1 MSMNKLEK
9 IKVSENIKNYMNF
22 FKTKYDNLFEQKIIF
37 RGMGY
42 YINGKVIKFKNDNDI
57 YEAIVEGSSNYN
69 VKIKIKNDKL
79 DEVYCS
85 CLYHKDNIYCKHI
98 YAVLMYI
105 KMKEEKKDLI
115 KQYKKNYN
123 KIKKISNDIK
133 NITDQNEQ
141 YLILFAKSWAKDLP
155 NFHEK
160 YLNELKTKYD
170 LNNDFKLISS
180 VRDSYYFL
188 NSVSED
194 YNLLLTYI
202 EEGKIESEKEKS
214 KENTEPDTIFT
225 VTFDETKILDNVD
238 ETLANIDASQLK
250 YLKEKFEENNDDTE
264 IIDKA
269 LKERLRRDK
278 IAEELKRKKEKEE
291 RKQMRRTLFWGIAR
305 GLSSNQTNKNN
316 YSDLMPWEQDEI
328 NNKNYETFNFEEE
341 EMEEDD
347 FYYEDLD

>member
-42 YINGKVIKFKNDNDI
+42 YINGKVIKFKYDNDI

-85 CLYHKDNIYCKHI
+85 CLYHKNNTYCKHI
-98 YAVLMYI
+98 YAVLVYI

-123 KIKKISNDIK
+123 RIKKISNDIK
-133 NITDQNEQ
+133 NITAQNEQ

-155 NFHEK
+155 NFHER

-180 VRDSYYFL
+180 VRDSFYIL
-188 NSVSED
+188 NSVIED
-194 YNLLLTYI
+194 YNLLLVHI
-202 EEGKIESEKEKS
+202 EEGKIEIEKEKL

-225 VTFDETKILDNVD
+225 VTFDETKILENVD

-250 YLKEKFEENNDDTE
+250 YLKKKFEENNDDTE

-269 LKERLRRDK
+269 LKERIRRDK
-278 IAEELKRKKEKEE
+278 IAEEIKRKEEKAK
-291 RKQMRRTLFWGIAR
+291 RKQMRRAIFWGIVS
-305 GLSSNQTNKNN
+305 GLSSNQINKND